1 MRPDPKCVPI
11 ISRDEI
17 RTAVARLAG
26 ELNRDYR
33 GKEPLVIG
41 VLRGAFVFMADLVR
55 LLDFPL
61 EVDFIRLA
69 SYGAG
74 KESSGE
80 VRVLLD
86 VGMPV
91 AGRHL
96 IVVEDIVDTGIT
108 AAWLVDHLKERA
120 PLSVKLCALVD
131 KPSRRRVPVTI
142 DYLGLTVPDK
152 FLVGYGLD
160 YQELYRNLPYVGI
173 VDPKKNRR

>member
-1 MRPDPKCVPI
+1 MRPDPKCIPI
-11 ISRDEI
+11 ISQDEI
-17 RTAVARLAG
+17 RTAVARLAS
-26 ELNRDYR
+26 ELNRDYQ
-33 GKEPLVIG
+33 GKEPLIIG
-41 VLRGAFVFMADLVR
+41 VLRGSFIFLADLVR
-55 LLDFPL
+55 MLDFPI

-96 IVVEDIVDTGIT
+96 IIVEDIVDTGLT
-108 AAWLVDHLKERA
+108 AAWLVEHLKERA

-160 YQELYRNLPYVGI
+160 WSQKYRNLPDI
-173 VDPKKNRR
+173 CALEE

>member
-1 MRPDPKCVPI
+1 MRPDPKCIPI

-33 GKEPLVIG
+33 GKEPLIIG
-41 VLRGAFVFMADLVR
+41 VLRGSFVFLADLVR

-61 EVDFIRLA
+61 EIDFIRLA

-96 IVVEDIVDTGIT
+96 IVVDDIVDTGLT
-108 AAWLVDHLKERA
+108 AAWLVEHLKERA

-160 YQELYRNLPYVGI
+160 WAQKYRNLPDI
-173 VDPKKNRR
+173 CALED

>member
-11 ISRDEI
+11 VSRDEI

-33 GKEPLVIG
+33 GKEPLIIG
-41 VLRGAFVFMADLVR
+41 VLRGSFVFLADLVR

-61 EVDFIRLA
+61 EIDFIRVA

-74 KESSGE
+74 KESSGD

-96 IVVEDIVDTGIT
+96 IVVEDIVDTGLT
-108 AAWLVDHLKERA
+108 AAWLIEHLNERA
-120 PLSVKLCALVD
+120 PLSVKLCALID
-131 KPSRRRVPVTI
+131 KPARRKVPVTV
-142 DYLGLTVPDK
+142 DYLGLTAPDK

-160 YQELYRNLPYVGI
+160 WAQKFRNLP
-173 VDPKKNRR
+173 DLCALED

>member
-1 MRPDPKCVPI
+1 MRPDPKCIPV

-17 RTAVARLAG
+17 QTAVARLAG

-41 VLRGAFVFMADLVR
+41 VLRGSFVFLADLVR
-55 LLDFPL
+55 MLDFPL
-61 EVDFIRLA
+61 EIDFIRLA
-69 SYGAG
+69 SYETG
-74 KESSGE
+74 KESAGE

-108 AAWLVDHLKERA
+108 AAWLVEHLKERA

-160 YQELYRNLPYVGI
+160 WSQKYRNLPDI
-173 VDPKKNRR
+173 CALEE

>member
-1 MRPDPKCVPI
+1 MRPDPKCIPI

-33 GKEPLVIG
+33 GKEPLIIG
-41 VLRGAFVFMADLVR
+41 VLRGSFVFLADLVR

-61 EVDFIRLA
+61 EIDFIRLA

-96 IVVEDIVDTGIT
+96 IVVEDIVDTGLT
-108 AAWLVDHLKERA
+108 AAWLVEHLKERA

-160 YQELYRNLPYVGI
+160 WAQKYRNLPDI
-173 VDPKKNRR
+173 CALED

>member
-1 MRPDPKCVPI
+1 MRPDPKCIPI
-11 ISRDEI
+11 ISRDDI
-17 RTAVARLAG
+17 RAVVARIAG
-26 ELNRDYR
+26 ELNRDYH
-33 GKEPLVIG
+33 GKEPLIIG
-41 VLRGAFVFMADLVR
+41 VLRGSFVFLADLVR

-61 EVDFIRLA
+61 EIDFVRLA

-96 IVVEDIVDTGIT
+96 IVVEDIVDTGLT
-108 AAWLVDHLKERA
+108 AAWLIEHLKERS
-120 PLSVKLCALVD
+120 PVSVKLCALAD

-160 YQELYRNLPYVGI
+160 WDQKYRNLPDI
-173 VDPKKNRR
+173 CALED